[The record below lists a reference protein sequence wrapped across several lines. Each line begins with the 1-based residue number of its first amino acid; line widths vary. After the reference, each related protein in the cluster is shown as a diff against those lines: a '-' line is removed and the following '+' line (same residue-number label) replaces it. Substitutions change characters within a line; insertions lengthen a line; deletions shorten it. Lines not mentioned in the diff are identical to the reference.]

1 MNIMTALFDQDYV
14 TRMYGVDQKREG
26 LKEGMKAGLKE
37 GKRETAMNLLKMGM
51 SADVVAKATG
61 LSAEEIEDL
70 RHQ

>member
-14 TRMYGVDQKREG
+14 TRMYGVDQKRD
-26 LKEGMKAGLKE
+26 GMKE
-37 GKRETAMNLLKMGM
+37 GKRETATNLLRMGM

-70 RHQ
+70 RYQ